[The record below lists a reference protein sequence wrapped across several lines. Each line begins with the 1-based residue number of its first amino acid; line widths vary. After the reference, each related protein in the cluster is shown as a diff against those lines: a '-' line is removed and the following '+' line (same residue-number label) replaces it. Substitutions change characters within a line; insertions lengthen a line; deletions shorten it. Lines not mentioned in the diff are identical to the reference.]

1 MPIIAWALFSMNLS
15 ICYYFFQIDTF
26 STAFYNYSKMAI
38 INLKKREVECKIV
51 YYGPGR
57 GGKTSNLQYV
67 FQKSRELMTD
77 EMVSIK
83 TKGDLTLFFDFV
95 PMGIGKIKGCDVR
108 VQLYTVPGQVKY
120 SSTRKLVLKGADGL
134 VFVADSLQVRHEK
147 NLLALKD
154 LALNLKSY
162 SLNIMKVP
170 LVLQYNKRDLAAEG
184 VPLMSVEAMEKA
196 YNHQLQVPSFAASA
210 VTGQNVNATL
220 KECLVR
226 TLRSLKKEAGW

>member
-1 MPIIAWALFSMNLS
+1 
-15 ICYYFFQIDTF
+15 
-26 STAFYNYSKMAI
+26 MAI

-57 GGKTSNLQYV
+57 GGKTSNLQYI
-67 FQKSRELMTD
+67 FEKSRKLMTD

-83 TKGDLTLFFDFV
+83 TKGDLTIFFDFV
-95 PMGIGKIKGCDVR
+95 PMGVGQIKGCDVR

-120 SSTRKLVLKGADGL
+120 SSTRKLVLKGVDGL
-134 VFVADSLQVRHEK
+134 VFVADSLNVRHEK
-147 NLLALKD
+147 NLLSLKD

-162 SLNIMKVP
+162 GLNIMKMP

-184 VPLMSVEAMEKA
+184 VPLMPVEAMEKA
-196 YNHQLQVPSFAASA
+196 YNHQLKVPSFAASA
-210 VTGQNVNATL
+210 VTGENVNATL

>member
-1 MPIIAWALFSMNLS
+1 
-15 ICYYFFQIDTF
+15 
-26 STAFYNYSKMAI
+26 MAI

-57 GGKTSNLQYV
+57 GGKTSNLQYI
-67 FQKSRELMTD
+67 FKQSRKLMTD
-77 EMVSIK
+77 EMISIK

-95 PMGIGKIKGCDVR
+95 PMGVGKIKGCDVR
-108 VQLYTVPGQVKY
+108 IQLYTVPGQVKY
-120 SSTRKLVLKGADGL
+120 SSTRKLVLKGVDGV
-134 VFVADSLQVRHEK
+134 VFVADSLNVRHEK
-147 NLLALKD
+147 NLLSLKD

-162 SLNIMKVP
+162 GLNIMQMP

-196 YNHQLQVPSFAASA
+196 YNHQLKVPSFAASA
-210 VTGQNVNATL
+210 VTGDNVNATL
-220 KECLVR
+220 KACLVL

>member
-1 MPIIAWALFSMNLS
+1 
-15 ICYYFFQIDTF
+15 
-26 STAFYNYSKMAI
+26 MAI

-120 SSTRKLVLKGADGL
+120 SSTRKLVLKGVDGL

-162 SLNIMKVP
+162 GLNIMKVP

-184 VPLMSVEAMEKA
+184 VPLMSIEAMEKA

>member
-1 MPIIAWALFSMNLS
+1 
-15 ICYYFFQIDTF
+15 
-26 STAFYNYSKMAI
+26 MAI

-57 GGKTSNLQYV
+57 GGKTSNLQYI
-67 FQKSRELMTD
+67 FQQSRKLMTD

-95 PMGIGKIKGCDVR
+95 PMGVGKIKGCDVR

-120 SSTRKLVLKGADGL
+120 SSTRKLVLKGVDGL
-134 VFVADSLQVRHEK
+134 VFVADSLRVRHEK
-147 NLLALKD
+147 NILSLKD

-162 SLNIMKVP
+162 GLNIMTMP
-170 LVLQYNKRDLAAEG
+170 LILQYNKRDLATEG
-184 VPLMSVEAMEKA
+184 VPLMSVEEMEKT
-196 YNHQLQVPSFAASA
+196 YNQQLKVPSFAASA
-210 VTGQNVNATL
+210 VTGENVNATL
-220 KECLVR
+220 KACLVL

>member
-1 MPIIAWALFSMNLS
+1 
-15 ICYYFFQIDTF
+15 
-26 STAFYNYSKMAI
+26 MAI

-67 FQKSRELMTD
+67 FQKSRQLMTD

-95 PMGIGKIKGCDVR
+95 PMGVGKIKGCDVR

-120 SSTRKLVLKGADGL
+120 SSTRKLVLKGVDGL
-134 VFVADSLQVRHEK
+134 VFVADSLRVRHEK
-147 NLLALKD
+147 NILSLKD

-162 SLNIMKVP
+162 GQNIMTIP

-184 VPLMSVEAMEKA
+184 VPLMPVEEMEKA
-196 YNHQLQVPSFAASA
+196 YNHQLKVPSFAASA
-210 VTGQNVNATL
+210 MTGENVNATL